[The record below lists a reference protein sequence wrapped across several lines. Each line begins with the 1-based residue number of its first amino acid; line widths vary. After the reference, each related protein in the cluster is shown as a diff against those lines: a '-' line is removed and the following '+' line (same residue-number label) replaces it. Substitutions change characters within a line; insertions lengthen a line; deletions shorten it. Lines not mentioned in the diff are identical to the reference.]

1 MEQTGG
7 GAVSGS
13 GKVLFGEAVDL
24 HGNRVV
30 DAAGKP
36 VLYPRVG
43 QLNGGDSDLPIRL
56 NREGIPL
63 YDETQL
69 IRQRDEDGNETGI
82 FKAYST
88 VREVVVDG
96 VIRKETVGILR
107 LAVRLEPGPMCW
119 WRFRRRRD
127 IQEPAGRL

>member
-88 VREVVVDG
+88 G
-96 VIRKETVGILR
+96 V
-107 LAVRLEPGPMCW
+107 
-119 WRFRRRRD
+119 
-127 IQEPAGRL
+127 